1 MDDKQKLFRLT
12 KRLNAD
18 GVRGQA
24 SGISDR
30 PQPTARARGSR
41 HYTNM
46 DTITAQ
52 MRAQMLDGNAALLDL
67 ANEPDESLLLQARL
81 LPYWSCMGREI
92 PCPHQA
98 PNQIC

>member
-18 GVRGQA
+18 GARGQA
-24 SGISDR
+24 SGVSER
-30 PQPTARARGSR
+30 PQPTARGSLSRGSR

-52 MRAQMLDGNAALLDL
+52 MKAQMLDGNAALLDL

-81 LPYWSCMGREI
+81 FLSRAAWVGE
-92 PCPHQA
+92 
-98 PNQIC
+98 